1 MTLPTTEKSILQ
13 WGIRLLQTHLV
24 SYVSALSSA
33 TTLARAGPASAR
45 TAWCGTAR
53 DTHATG
59 PTTDSQGNKK
69 KNEQIEIHTKISSNI
84 LWREIKNWP
93 APARIAWCGAAK
105 VIPATGPTTD
115 SQGKK

>member
-1 MTLPTTEKSILQ
+1 MFQLYPVRQLWPGLGPHLPGPLGVGPQGTRMQLAPLQ
-13 WGIRLLQTHLV
+13 IVKET
-24 SYVSALSSA
+24 
-33 TTLARAGPASAR
+33 
-45 TAWCGTAR
+45 
-53 DTHATG
+53 
-59 PTTDSQGNKK
+59 K